1 MAVFWSLG
9 SFGGA
14 HLFSSMAVRAV
25 LQLSVFGKGSC
36 NFLGGSHKAD
46 ISSCSAVLTAG
57 GWGQTGR
64 GLTSRGIKMF
74 NI

>member
-1 MAVFWSLG
+1 MG
-9 SFGGA
+9 GGA

-57 GWGQTGR
+57 G
-64 GLTSRGIKMF
+64 
-74 NI
+74 